1 MTAKESSGP
10 VRGSGDFLRDMGYDD
25 PDEMRVK
32 FTLANTIAM
41 AIEQR
46 RLKQAEV
53 AKLTGLAQ
61 PDISRIVNGIVK
73 DYSLIRLMRVLT
85 ALGKDVSIGI
95 SDASG
100 GRGII
105 PAPALDRRADPQ
117 NVDLRRRECGHLYR
131 SDSAIDRL
139 GVHARPRGFEARVRL
154 EPAGADGAGQ
164 RGEPRGSDI
173 ARTLAPDPL
182 RSSE

>member
-1 MTAKESSGP
+1 MTTKENSGP

-46 RLKQAEV
+46 HLKQAEV

-61 PDISRIVNGIVK
+61 PDISRIVNGVVK

-105 PAPALDRRADPQ
+105 AAKTSAP
-117 NVDLRRRECGHLYR
+117 E
-131 SDSAIDRL
+131 
-139 GVHARPRGFEARVRL
+139 
-154 EPAGADGAGQ
+154 
-164 RGEPRGSDI
+164 
-173 ARTLAPDPL
+173 RTAT
-182 RSSE
+182 SS

>member
-1 MTAKESSGP
+1 VTDRQQDAEAAVGLVGKTQEVCAGRLRPEQSHLPDGNARTADAAKSFGVCRGAEAAGRRELMTDKENSGP

-46 RLKQAEV
+46 HLKQADV

-95 SDASG
+95 TDTSG
-100 GRGII
+100 GRGVIT
-105 PAPALDRRADPQ
+105 AETSVRERAATG
-117 NVDLRRRECGHLYR
+117 R
-131 SDSAIDRL
+131 
-139 GVHARPRGFEARVRL
+139 
-154 EPAGADGAGQ
+154 
-164 RGEPRGSDI
+164 
-173 ARTLAPDPL
+173 
-182 RSSE
+182 

>member
-1 MTAKESSGP
+1 MTTKETSGP
-10 VRGSGDFLRDMGYDD
+10 MRGSGDFLRDMGYDD

-32 FTLANTIAM
+32 FTLANSIAM
-41 AIEQR
+41 AIEQA

-95 SDASG
+95 SDAAG

-105 PAPALDRRADPQ
+105 AAKTSAPEQPATGR
-117 NVDLRRRECGHLYR
+117 
-131 SDSAIDRL
+131 
-139 GVHARPRGFEARVRL
+139 
-154 EPAGADGAGQ
+154 
-164 RGEPRGSDI
+164 
-173 ARTLAPDPL
+173 
-182 RSSE
+182 

>member
-1 MTAKESSGP
+1 MTTKESSGP

-32 FTLANTIAM
+32 FTLANSIAM

-105 PAPALDRRADPQ
+105 AAKTSAPEQAATGR
-117 NVDLRRRECGHLYR
+117 
-131 SDSAIDRL
+131 
-139 GVHARPRGFEARVRL
+139 
-154 EPAGADGAGQ
+154 
-164 RGEPRGSDI
+164 
-173 ARTLAPDPL
+173 
-182 RSSE
+182 